1 MSRMDRI
8 SELIRGT
15 SGIIH
20 CEVLDESSGHNVPMG
35 SETHF
40 KLVAVGDIF
49 VQKSRIQ
56 RHRMINAMLQVE
68 FESGMHACSMHLFTP
83 EEWEASSDVPDSPE
97 CVNARKKDSARE

>member
-15 SGIIH
+15 SGITH
-20 CEVLDESSGHNVPMG
+20 FEVLDESSGHNVPIG

-40 KLVAVGDIF
+40 KLVAVGDVF

-97 CVNARKKDSARE
+97 CVNAMKKDSARE

>member
-1 MSRMDRI
+1 MNRMDRI
-8 SELIRGT
+8 SELIGGT
-15 SGIIH
+15 SGITH
-20 CEVLDESSGHNVPMG
+20 FEVLDESSGHNVPIG